1 MFKNYRNFYIQGGF
15 KMEFMMDKHK
25 LKAYL
30 SMVDGLRVDGA
41 VVDGTKV
48 NVRLSSGKDA
58 RGYKVGN
65 WRMACGHARCAQDD
79 QQIYLEGLSFEAL

>member
-65 WRMACGHARCAQDD
+65 WRMAATFV
-79 QQIYLEGLSFEAL
+79 GLSEEQKPEYSNPQ